1 MMQNLLFSINVVL
14 PLFLCCFIGYTAKRL
29 HLVDDGFLSG
39 CSHLV
44 FYISIP
50 ANIFMSIVDSNL
62 KKSFSFSLLLF
73 LFCVI
78 SILFILLVLLVPRM
92 VKDQKLAAS
101 IAICLFRGNFAMLG
115 VPLAQ
120 SLMGEQGATVTL
132 VMIPF
137 GTLLYT
143 ILTVTIL
150 VIVGQ
155 DRTGSPIKTIQKTS
169 AEVIRNP
176 LIIASMLG
184 IMFAYFK
191 LPIPL
196 FVHSTIGYFADTCT
210 GLALFMLGAQLTLS
224 ETRERLRYT
233 IPVIIGRLFVIPA
246 VVLCL
251 AALLGFRGDKM
262 ACIFIF
268 FAAPSAV
275 NCYILA
281 DRMGG
286 DGKLAGDTVLL
297 GTCASTLS
305 LLLGICILKSLHLL

>member
-1 MMQNLLFSINVVL
+1 MQNLLFSINVVL
-14 PLFLCCFIGYTAKRL
+14 PLFLCCFIGYMAKRL

-78 SILFILLVLLVPRM
+78 SILFILLVLLVPRI

>member
-1 MMQNLLFSINVVL
+1 MMENLLFSINVVL
-14 PLFLCCFIGYTAKRL
+14 PLFLCCFIGYLAKRL
-29 HLVDDGFLSG
+29 HLVDEGFLSG

-50 ANIFMSIVDSNL
+50 ANIFMSIVDSDL
-62 KKSFSFSLLLF
+62 KKSFRFSLLLF
-73 LFCVI
+73 LSCVI
-78 SILFILLVLLVPRM
+78 FVLFVLLILLVPRM
-92 VKDQKLAAS
+92 VKDKKLAAS

-115 VPLAQ
+115 VPLAR
-120 SLMGEQGATVTL
+120 SLMGEDKAVTTL

-143 ILTVTIL
+143 VLTVTIL
-150 VIVGQ
+150 VMIGQ
-155 DRTGSPIKTIQKTS
+155 DRTESSLKTIRKTS
-169 AEVIRNP
+169 AEVMKNP
-176 LIIASMLG
+176 LIIASLLG
-184 IMFAYFK
+184 ILIAF
-191 LPIPL
+191 LQIPIPL
-196 FVHSTIGYFADTCT
+196 FAKSTIGYFADTCT

-224 ETRERLRYT
+224 ETKERLRYT
-233 IPVIIGRLFVIPA
+233 IPVILGRLAVIPA
-246 VVLCL
+246 MIICL
-251 AALLGFRGDKM
+251 AALLGFRGEEM

-297 GTCASTLS
+297 GTCASTVS
-305 LLLGICILKSLHLL
+305 LLLGICALKSFHLL

>member
-1 MMQNLLFSINVVL
+1 MTQNLLFSINVVL

-29 HLVDDGFLSG
+29 HLVDEGFLSG

-50 ANIFMSIVDSNL
+50 ANIFMSIVDSDL
-62 KKSFSFSLLLF
+62 KKSFSFTLLLF

-78 SILFILLVLLVPRM
+78 SVLFILLVLLVPRV

-120 SLMGEQGATVTL
+120 SLMGEQGAAATL

-137 GTLLYT
+137 GTLIYT

-155 DRTGSPIKTIQKTS
+155 DRTGNQIQTIKKTS
-169 AEVIRNP
+169 VEVMKNP

-184 IMFAYFK
+184 IIFAYFK

-196 FVHSTIGYFADTCT
+196 FVHSTIEYFADTCT

-233 IPVIIGRLFVIPA
+233 VPVIIGRLIVIPA
-246 VVLCL
+246 AVLCL
-251 AALLGFRGDKM
+251 AALLGFRGEKM

-305 LLLGICILKSLHLL
+305 LLLGICILKSLQLL

>member
-1 MMQNLLFSINVVL
+1 MTENLLFSINVVL
-14 PLFLCCFIGYTAKRL
+14 PLFLCCFIGYISKQL
-29 HLVDDGFLSG
+29 HLVDEGFLSG

-44 FYISIP
+44 FYIAIP
-50 ANIFMSIVDSNL
+50 ANIFMSIVGSDL
-62 KKSFSFSLLLF
+62 KKSFSFALLLF
-73 LFCVI
+73 LFCI
-78 SILFILLVLLVPRM
+78 ILILFILLTLLVPRV

-120 SLMGEQGATVTL
+120 SLMGESGAAVTL

-137 GTLLYT
+137 GTLIYT

-155 DRTGSPIKTIQKTS
+155 DRTGNQIQTIKKTS
-169 AEVIRNP
+169 VEVMKNP
-176 LIIASMLG
+176 LIIASLLG
-184 IMFAYFK
+184 IIFAYLK

-196 FVHSTIGYFADTCT
+196 FVHSTIEYFADTCT

-233 IPVIIGRLFVIPA
+233 IPVIIGRLVVIPA

-251 AALLGFRGDKM
+251 AALLGFRGAKM

-297 GTCASTLS
+297 GTCASTVS
-305 LLLGICILKSLHLL
+305 LLLGICILKTLHLL

>member
-1 MMQNLLFSINVVL
+1 MTENLLFSINVVL
-14 PLFLCCFIGYTAKRL
+14 PLFLCCFIGYMAKRL
-29 HLVDDGFLSG
+29 CLVDDGFLSG

-44 FYISIP
+44 FYIAIP
-50 ANIFMSIVDSNL
+50 ANIFMSIVSSDL
-62 KKSFSFSLLLF
+62 KKSFSFTLLLF

-78 SILFILLVLLVPRM
+78 LILFILLTLSVPRM
-92 VKDQKLAAS
+92 VTDPKKAAS

-115 VPLAQ
+115 VPLAR
-120 SLMGEQGATVTL
+120 SLMGESGAAVTL

-155 DRTGSPIKTIQKTS
+155 KQTGNGIQAILQT
-169 AEVIRNP
+169 ATEVVRNP
-176 LIIASMLG
+176 LIIASLLA
-184 IMFAYFK
+184 IIVAF
-191 LPIPL
+191 LQIPIPL
-196 FVHSTIGYFADTCT
+196 FVSSTIEYFADTCT
-210 GLALFMLGAQLTLS
+210 ALALFMLGAQLTLS
-224 ETRERLRYT
+224 ETKERLKYS
-233 IPVIIGRLFVIPA
+233 IPVIAGRLFIIPA
-246 VVLCL
+246 AVICL
-251 AALLGFRGDKM
+251 AAILGFRGPQM

-297 GTCASTLS
+297 STCISTIS